1 MIDYN
6 SIELALYDRGFHKEF
21 VLDDSG
27 FKANVNSRTFWYD
40 IAKDYDISV
49 EFRYV
54 SDEIVISGFANRMCA
69 YRRNGKFTEQEVMS
83 YIDECIIL
91 LKNMIVRKRIT
102 DIDKDFRK

>member
-6 SIELALYDRGFHKEF
+6 SIELALYDRGF
-21 VLDDSG
+21 
-27 FKANVNSRTFWYD
+27 KANATPRTLMLLYD
-40 IAKDYDISV
+40 VAKDYDISV
-49 EFRYV
+49 EFCCVY
-54 SDEIVISGFANRMCA
+54 DEIVISGFANRMCA

-102 DIDKDFRK
+102 DINKDFKND

>member
-1 MIDYN
+1 MNMIDYN
-6 SIELALYDRGFHKEF
+6 FIKLALYNRGFKF
-21 VLDDSG
+21 QVTP
-27 FKANVNSRTFWYD
+27 RTLMLWYD
-40 IAKDYDISV
+40 VAKDYYISV

-54 SDEIVISGFANRMCA
+54 SDEIEISGFANRMCA

-102 DIDKDFRK
+102 DIDKDFSVND

>member
-1 MIDYN
+1 MIVYN
-6 SIELALYDRGFHKEF
+6 SIKFALYDRGF
-21 VLDDSG
+21 
-27 FKANVNSRTFWYD
+27 KAVATPRTLMFWNDVANGYS
-40 IAKDYDISV
+40 ISV

-54 SDEIVISGFANRMCA
+54 SDEIEISGYASKICA

-102 DIDKDFRK
+102 DIDKDFKK

>member
-6 SIELALYDRGFHKEF
+6 SLEYALYDRGFK
-21 VLDDSG
+21 SQ
-27 FKANVNSRTFWYD
+27 ATPRTLMFWYD

-54 SDEIVISGFANRMCA
+54 SDEIEISGFANRMCA
-69 YRRNGKFTEQEVMS
+69 YRRNGKFTEHEVMS

-102 DIDKDFRK
+102 DINKDFKND

>member
-6 SIELALYDRGFHKEF
+6 SIELALYNRGFKF
-21 VLDDSG
+21 Q
-27 FKANVNSRTFWYD
+27 ATPRTLMLWYD
-40 IAKDYDISV
+40 IAKDYYISV

-54 SDEIVISGFANRMCA
+54 SDEIEISGFANRMCA

-102 DIDKDFRK
+102 DIDKDFSVND